1 MDFLKTI
8 SVAASGLKAQSG
20 RMRVIAENLANAD
33 STAQTPGG
41 DPYRR
46 KVPTFTNTFNR
57 ELEAHVVQ
65 LGRIRTDQSEFRTR
79 FDPSHPAA
87 DEKGEVKLP
96 NVSSLV
102 EQMDMREAQ
111 RSYEANLNLVSAT
124 RRMISRTIEI
134 LRA

>member
-46 KVPTFTNTFNR
+46 KVPTFNNTFNR

-96 NVSSLV
+96 NVNSLV